1 MGEREAGNAG
11 LPPFVV
17 RPGKALRALLI
28 NTISHVSAIVRRLTI
43 DHLPTTQSPRVC
55 FMRGYG
61 KGRHMT
67 EIAQG
72 KISVEDLVALVAANE
87 IDTIVTAVCDM
98 QGRLI
103 GKRVT
108 AQFFVDHCLDHGT
121 HLCTYL
127 FGTDMEMNTPD
138 GYALMNWASGYGD
151 YLNRPDWATLRVI
164 PWLEKT
170 ALVLGDVVD
179 ESTDELVPVAPRSIL
194 RRQIERAERMGFR
207 PMMASEL
214 EFYLLRET
222 YEEAA
227 AKGWDGLQTWGWYN
241 EDYQLL
247 QATKAEPIYRQFRNL
262 MTAAGVPIEF
272 SKGEAAPG
280 QHEVNIHYADALES
294 ADRAAIYKHGAKE
307 IAHLN
312 GCSITFMAKPDHSW
326 TGSSSHVHMS
336 LWDPEGRRNLFA
348 APDAP
353 GEMSTVMRHF
363 LGGLIAG
370 SRELSLFIASNI
382 NSYKRYA
389 VASWAPVNVVWSRD
403 NRTCG
408 FRIVG
413 SGPSLRIEDRL
424 PGGDANPYLAYA
436 AMLAAGLDGI
446 ERGIEPPAEFHGNAY
461 AASDVP
467 RVPRAMYE
475 AIEALRDSELA
486 RNAFGDDVVAHYLN
500 MAEIEQ
506 RAYDMAVTDWERQRY
521 FERG

>member
-1 MGEREAGNAG
+1 M
-11 LPPFVV
+11 
-17 RPGKALRALLI
+17 I
-28 NTISHVSAIVRRLTI
+28 
-43 DHLPTTQSPRVC
+43 
-55 FMRGYG
+55 G
-61 KGRHMT
+61 KG
-67 EIAQG
+67 IIG
-72 KISVEDLVALVAANE
+72 VEELAALVNDGA
-87 IDTIVTAVCDM
+87 IDTVVTAVCDM

-108 AQFFVDHCLDHGT
+108 GQFFIEQCLDHGT

-127 FGTDMEMNTPD
+127 LGTDMEMNTPG
-138 GYALMNWASGYGD
+138 GYALMNWESGYGD

-179 ESTDELVPVAPRSIL
+179 EASGELVPVAPRSIL
-194 RRQIERAERMGFR
+194 RRQIARAAAMGLR
-207 PMMASEL
+207 PKMASEL
-214 EFYLLRET
+214 EFYLLRDT

-227 AKGWDGLQTWGWYN
+227 DKGWSGLRTWGWYN

-247 QATKAEPIYRQFRNL
+247 QATKGEPIYRQFRNL
-262 MTAAGVPIEF
+262 MTRAGIPIEF

-280 QHEVNIHYADALES
+280 QHEVNIQYADALEA

-312 GCSITFMAKPDHSW
+312 GCSITFMAKPDESW

-336 LWDPEGRRNLFA
+336 LWDPAGERNLFA
-348 APDAP
+348 DPSG

-363 LGGLIAG
+363 LGGLLAG
-370 SRELSLFIASNI
+370 ARELSLFVASTI

-389 VASWAPVNVVWSRD
+389 VASWAPVNAVWSRD

-413 SGPSLRIEDRL
+413 HGFSLRIEDRL

-436 AMLAAGLDGI
+436 AMLAAGLDGV
-446 ERGIEPPAEFHGNAY
+446 ERGIEPPEEFRGNAY
-461 AASDVP
+461 EACDVP
-467 RVPRAMYE
+467 RVPRSLAE
-475 AIEALRDSELA
+475 AIAAWRESGLA
-486 RNAFGDDVVAHYLN
+486 RRAFGDDVVAHYLN
-500 MAEIEQ
+500 MAEVEQ
-506 RAYDMAVTDWERQRY
+506 RAYDMAVTDWERRRY